1 MKLRV
6 YPPCHAAIDKH
17 CTRIYILAHTYKA
30 NQSISWFLEEATE
43 EPTGE
48 GSAAAA
54 SSDDGGGGFT
64 ASTAAIAVG
73 VVAAVAIGTIVAAV
87 YYTVQQG
94 KKITNVNDLV
104 LIY

>member
-1 MKLRV
+1 MQL
-6 YPPCHAAIDKH
+6 
-17 CTRIYILAHTYKA
+17 TNTAHTLISWLTLKA

-43 EPTGE
+43 EPAGE

-54 SSDDGGGGFT
+54 SSDDGGGGGGFT

-73 VVAAVAIGTIVAAV
+73 VVAAVAIGTIVAAG